1 MTVRELADRV
11 FQERKTALTK
21 ADRQTAIVATEQ
33 LGPDDEAAVRR
44 VVGEAGYQGGEYE
57 VMVKEVSARVVGLIE
72 GLADNTPV
80 TGGD

>member
-11 FQERKTALTK
+11 FEARKSAWAK
-21 ADRQTAIVATEQ
+21 SDQQTAIVATEQ
-33 LGPDDEAAVRR
+33 LGPEDEKAVRR
-44 VVGEAGYQGGEYE
+44 VVAEAGYEGGEYE